1 MDPTTRFI
9 ADVTVALVAGSLA
22 GAGARALRLTPVLG
36 YLVAGM
42 IVGPFTPGYVAHGA
56 SLTGLAQLGLIF
68 LLYSLG
74 LGFSPKQ
81 LREAGVRAVAGNL
94 FAMGVIAVAVW
105 FVSSRVHLQHP
116 WTLALAFT
124 VSSTAVGA
132 ALLHVFGLTNARAG
146 RLALSML
153 IVQDL
158 VAVLLLVITS
168 APPSELSVA
177 GLVLPLLRAAI
188 FVIVALVLGS
198 TVLHRFF
205 SIVLLRGGADLPVI
219 IFSAVALAAA
229 WLGHL
234 SGLTFEFGAF
244 VAGAVTSEAAGSRL
258 VQSVVHPFRELFI
271 MLFFVSMGMLV
282 DVGSLGRNIGLVL
295 AIAGVAVLVRF
306 VLWGVVARWL
316 RLPLG
321 SSIALGIV
329 LLPMGEFNI
338 VLGNASLAGGR
349 LDRVELSALVGAAV
363 VSIVVAAVGARIAQR
378 RIATMSTAGG
388 AHFYESDGVAPVLIL
403 GYGRVGRRVAE
414 MLVEAA
420 VRFIIVE
427 QDPALVRR
435 AQDRG
440 VPAVYGDAA
449 DPRVLSQL
457 ITPATQVVLITM
469 PEPAATAAVT
479 RHVRRVHSA
488 ARVVARA
495 VSAAEADSLKAQ
507 GAAHALV
514 PELEGARAFRDAVLL
529 AMRKDAADVEP
540 QE

>member
-9 ADVTVALVAGSLA
+9 ADVTVALVAGGLA
-22 GAGARALRLTPVLG
+22 GAAARALRVTPVLG
-36 YLVAGM
+36 YLSAGM
-42 IVGPFTPGYVAHGA
+42 IVGPFTPGYVAHGD

-74 LGFSPKQ
+74 LGFSPQQ
-81 LREAGVRAVAGNL
+81 LREAGIRAVVGNVL
-94 FAMGVIAVAVW
+94 AMAVIAVAVW
-105 FVSSRVHLQHP
+105 FIASRLHLQHP

-132 ALLHVFGLTNARAG
+132 ALLHVFGLTQARAG
-146 RLALSML
+146 RIALSML

-158 VAVLLLVITS
+158 IAVLLLVVTS
-168 APPSELSVA
+168 APASELSVT
-177 GLVLPLLRAAI
+177 GLMLPLLRAAL

-205 SIVLLRGGADLPVI
+205 SVVLMRAGADLPLI

-229 WLGHL
+229 WLGHFA
-234 SGLTFEFGAF
+234 GLTYEFGAF

-282 DVGSLGRNIGLVL
+282 DVGSLGRNLGLVL
-295 AIAGVAVLVRF
+295 AIAAVAVGVRF
-306 VLWGVVARWL
+306 IIWGGVARWL

-321 SSIALGIV
+321 TSIGLGIV

-349 LDRVELSALVGAAV
+349 LDRVELSVLVGAAV
-363 VSIVVAAVGARIAQR
+363 VSIIAAAIGARVAQR
-378 RIATMSTAGG
+378 RIASMFGGRSGTYDGAGG
-388 AHFYESDGVAPVLIL
+388 APVVIL
-403 GYGRVGRRVAE
+403 GYGRVGQTVAE
-414 MLVEAA
+414 MLRQSAIDVTVVEH
-420 VRFIIVE
+420 
-427 QDPALVRR
+427 DPALVRS
-435 AQDRG
+435 AQARG
-440 VPAVYGDAA
+440 VAAVYGDAVN
-449 DPRVLSQL
+449 PRLLSQL
-457 ITPATQVVLITM
+457 ITNATRVVLVTV

-479 RHVRRVHSA
+479 RHVRKTSSEAHI
-488 ARVVARA
+488 VARA
-495 VSAAEADSLKAQ
+495 ASSDEADRLKSQ
-507 GAAHALV
+507 GAADALV
-514 PELEGARAFRDAVLL
+514 PELEGARAFRDAVLHAL
-529 AMRKDAADVEP
+529 RKDAADGGP

>member
-9 ADVTVALVAGSLA
+9 ADVTVALVAGGLA
-22 GAGARALRLTPVLG
+22 GTGARALRLTPVLG
-36 YLVAGM
+36 YLFAGM
-42 IVGPFTPGYVAHGA
+42 IVGPFTPGYVAHGD

-81 LREAGVRAVAGNL
+81 LREAGVRAVAGNVL
-94 FAMGVIAVAVW
+94 AMAVIAVAVW
-105 FVSSRVHLQHP
+105 FIASRLDLQHP

-132 ALLHVFGLTNARAG
+132 ALLHVFGLTQARAG
-146 RLALSML
+146 RIALSML

-158 VAVLLLVITS
+158 IAVLLLVITS
-168 APPSELSVA
+168 APPSELSVT
-177 GLVLPLLRAAI
+177 GLILPLLRAAL

-205 SIVLLRGGADLPVI
+205 SVVLLRAGADLPLI

-229 WLGHL
+229 WLGHFA
-234 SGLTFEFGAF
+234 GLTYEFGAF

-282 DVGSLGRNIGLVL
+282 DVGSLGRNLGLVL
-295 AIAGVAVLVRF
+295 AIAAVSVIVRF
-306 VLWGVVARWL
+306 VIWGGVARWL

-321 SSIALGIV
+321 TSIALGIV

-349 LDRVELSALVGAAV
+349 LDRGELSALVGGAV
-363 VSIVVAAVGARIAQR
+363 VSIIAAAIGARIAQP
-378 RIATMSTAGG
+378 RIASMFGGRAGVYDGGG
-388 AHFYESDGVAPVLIL
+388 AAPVLIL
-403 GYGRVGRRVAE
+403 GYGRVGRTVAE
-414 MLVEAA
+414 MLRQTAVEFT
-420 VRFIIVE
+420 VVE
-427 QDPALVRR
+427 HDPSLVRS
-435 AQDRG
+435 AQARG
-440 VPAVYGDAA
+440 VAAVYGDAVN
-449 DPRVLSQL
+449 PRILSQL
-457 ITPATQVVLITM
+457 ITHATQVVLVTM

-479 RHVRRVHSA
+479 RHVRKTSSE
-488 ARVVARA
+488 ARIVARA
-495 VSAAEADSLKAQ
+495 ANADEADRLKSQ
-507 GAAHALV
+507 GAADALV
-514 PELEGARAFRDAVLL
+514 PELEGARAFRDAVLQAL
-529 AMRKDAADVEP
+529 RKDAADGEP

>member
-9 ADVTVALVAGSLA
+9 ADVTVALVAGGLA
-22 GAGARALRLTPVLG
+22 GTGARALRLTPVLG
-36 YLVAGM
+36 YLFAGM
-42 IVGPFTPGYVAHGA
+42 IVGPFTPGYVAHGD

-74 LGFSPKQ
+74 LGFSPQQ
-81 LREAGVRAVAGNL
+81 LREAGVRAVVGNVL
-94 FAMGVIAVAVW
+94 AMALIAVAVW
-105 FVSSRVHLQHP
+105 FIASRLQLQHP

-132 ALLHVFGLTNARAG
+132 ALLHVFGLTQARAG
-146 RLALSML
+146 RIALSML

-158 VAVLLLVITS
+158 IAVLLLVITS
-168 APPSELSVA
+168 APPSELSVT
-177 GLVLPLLRAAI
+177 GLILPLLRAAL

-205 SIVLLRGGADLPVI
+205 SVVLLRAGADLPLI

-229 WLGHL
+229 WLGHFA
-234 SGLTFEFGAF
+234 GLTYEFGAF

-282 DVGSLGRNIGLVL
+282 DVGSLGRNLGLVL
-295 AIAGVAVLVRF
+295 AIAAVSVIVRF
-306 VLWGVVARWL
+306 VVWGGVARWL

-321 SSIALGIV
+321 TSIALGIV

-349 LDRVELSALVGAAV
+349 LDRGELSALVGGAV
-363 VSIVVAAVGARIAQR
+363 VSIIAAAIGARIAQP
-378 RIATMSTAGG
+378 RIASMFGGG
-388 AHFYESDGVAPVLIL
+388 AGAYDGDGAAPVLIL
-403 GYGRVGRRVAE
+403 GYGRVGRTVAE
-414 MLVEAA
+414 MLRQAA
-420 VRFIIVE
+420 VEFTVVE
-427 QDPALVRR
+427 HDPALVRS
-435 AQDRG
+435 AQARG
-440 VPAVYGDAA
+440 VAAVYGDAVN
-449 DPRVLSQL
+449 PRILAQL
-457 ITPATQVVLITM
+457 ITHATRVVLVTM

-479 RHVRRVHSA
+479 RHVRKTSSE

-495 VSAAEADSLKAQ
+495 ANADEADRLKSQ
-507 GAAHALV
+507 GAADALV
-514 PELEGARAFRDAVLL
+514 PELEGARAFRDAVLQAL
-529 AMRKDAADVEP
+529 RKDAADGEP

>member
-9 ADVTVALVAGSLA
+9 ADVTVALVAGGLA
-22 GAGARALRLTPVLG
+22 GTGARALRLTPVLG
-36 YLVAGM
+36 YLFAGM
-42 IVGPFTPGYVAHGA
+42 IVGPFTPGYVAHGD

-74 LGFSPKQ
+74 LGFSPQQ
-81 LREAGVRAVAGNL
+81 LREAGVRAVVGNVL
-94 FAMGVIAVAVW
+94 AMALIAVAVW
-105 FVSSRVHLQHP
+105 FIASRLQLQHP

-132 ALLHVFGLTNARAG
+132 ALLHVFGLTQARAG
-146 RLALSML
+146 RIALSML

-158 VAVLLLVITS
+158 IAVLLLVITS
-168 APPSELSVA
+168 APPSELSVT
-177 GLVLPLLRAAI
+177 GLILPLLRAAL

-205 SIVLLRGGADLPVI
+205 SVVLLRAGADLPLI

-229 WLGHL
+229 WLGHFA
-234 SGLTFEFGAF
+234 GLTYEFGAF

-282 DVGSLGRNIGLVL
+282 DVGSLGRNLGLVL
-295 AIAGVAVLVRF
+295 AIAAVSVIVRF
-306 VLWGVVARWL
+306 VVWGGVARWL

-321 SSIALGIV
+321 TSIALGIV

-349 LDRVELSALVGAAV
+349 LDRGELSALVGGAV
-363 VSIVVAAVGARIAQR
+363 VSIIAAAIGARIAQP
-378 RIATMSTAGG
+378 RIASMFGGG
-388 AHFYESDGVAPVLIL
+388 AGAYDGDGAAPVLIL
-403 GYGRVGRRVAE
+403 GYGRVGRTVAE
-414 MLVEAA
+414 MLRQAA
-420 VRFIIVE
+420 VEFTVVE
-427 QDPALVRR
+427 HDPALVRS
-435 AQDRG
+435 AQARG
-440 VPAVYGDAA
+440 VAAVYGDAVN
-449 DPRVLSQL
+449 PRILAQL
-457 ITPATQVVLITM
+457 ITHATRVVLVTM

-479 RHVRRVHSA
+479 RHVRKTSSE

-495 VSAAEADSLKAQ
+495 ANADEADRLKSQ
-507 GAAHALV
+507 GAADALV
-514 PELEGARAFRDAVLL
+514 PELEGARAFRDAVLQEL
-529 AMRKDAADVEP
+529 RKDAADGEP